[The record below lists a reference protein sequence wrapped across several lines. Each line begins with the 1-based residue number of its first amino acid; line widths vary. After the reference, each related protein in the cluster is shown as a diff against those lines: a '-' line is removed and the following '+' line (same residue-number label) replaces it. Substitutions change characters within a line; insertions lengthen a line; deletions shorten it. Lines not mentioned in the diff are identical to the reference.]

1 MELLEHPT
9 LANAGSLAFEVLAM
23 EFPALHLPLVKQ
35 FYKQKLFQ
43 LVLAKL
49 FNKLNEYSS
58 HHLVAFTYVLKMTPH
73 AVIQMNLQK
82 VSEHFNCS
90 ILKTTQL
97 ISYPPILQIGPI
109 LFKCLAS
116 EEASS
121 IQIVFDIINR
131 FLREKNDYFRE
142 HLHHLIPSCLTL
154 STFKISLV

>member
-9 LANAGSLAFEVLAM
+9 LANAGSLAFEILAM

-73 AVIQMNLQK
+73 AVIKMNLEK
-82 VSEHFNCS
+82 VSENFSFN
-90 ILKTTQL
+90 ILKTTLL
-97 ISYPPILQIGPI
+97 ISYIHYRLDQFYLNVWPAKKRQVY
-109 LFKCLAS
+109 K
-116 EEASS
+116 
-121 IQIVFDIINR
+121 
-131 FLREKNDYFRE
+131 
-142 HLHHLIPSCLTL
+142 L
-154 STFKISLV
+154 SWT